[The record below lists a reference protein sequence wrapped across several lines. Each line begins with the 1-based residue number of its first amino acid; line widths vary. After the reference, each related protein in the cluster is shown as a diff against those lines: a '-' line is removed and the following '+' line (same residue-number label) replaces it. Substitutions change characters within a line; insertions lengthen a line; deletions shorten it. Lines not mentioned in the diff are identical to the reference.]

1 MVDVITYFVKMFCGD
16 LINEISAD
24 VSSRIKLRLVLY
36 LIMFGKI
43 FFNALDDYIFT
54 KRVFRAAGG

>member
-1 MVDVITYFVKMFCGD
+1 MVDVITYFVKIFCGD

-36 LIMFGKI
+36 LIMFRI
-43 FFNALDDYIFT
+43 NFFNGLNGYIFT
-54 KRVFRAAGG
+54 KRVFRAAEG